1 VLVVDGEFCVDPP
14 KRREQHDEGYQSSL
28 PIAPSRFKIQ
38 QDGYDAGTWAT
49 SKVIDNGGIHA
60 ITIPSCIAPGQY
72 LLRAEMIALH
82 AASSSGGAQLYME

>member
-1 VLVVDGEFCVDPP
+1 M
-14 KRREQHDEGYQSSL
+14 
-28 PIAPSRFKIQ
+28 APYRFKIQ
-38 QDGYDAGTWAT
+38 QDGYNGGDWGT
-49 SKVIDNGGIHA
+49 SKVISNGGIHA